1 MHTIKTILAAITILV
16 CMSYKEP
23 LKLDQPQWISNKMQ
37 NTKQTNGFVSLP
49 FDSKAYYEAC
59 IYPGTKDCSSKYP
72 SHQFSNDAFLKQV
85 TSTYQKEPTQYFKI
99 PNKDVEVYLVH
110 FQGDDADE
118 YSLLTMINNKII
130 ATLIVGISGDTIIDF
145 VIDKQQVSLFK
156 RNNSRQPFE
165 KYSISSKGK
174 FIKI

>member
-1 MHTIKTILAAITILV
+1 MNTIKTILAAMTVLV

-23 LKLDQPQWISNKMQ
+23 IKSDQPQKIFYEVQDAKQNK
-37 NTKQTNGFVSLP
+37 GFVSLP

-59 IYPGTKDCSSKYP
+59 IYPGNTKDCSSKYP
-72 SHQFSNDAFLKQV
+72 SHQFVNDAFLKQV
-85 TSTYQKEPTQYFKI
+85 TSTYQKEPTQFFKI
-99 PNKDVEVYLVH
+99 PNKDAQLYLIH

-118 YSLLTMINNKII
+118 YSLLTMNNNKII

-156 RNNSRQPFE
+156 RNNSRQPE